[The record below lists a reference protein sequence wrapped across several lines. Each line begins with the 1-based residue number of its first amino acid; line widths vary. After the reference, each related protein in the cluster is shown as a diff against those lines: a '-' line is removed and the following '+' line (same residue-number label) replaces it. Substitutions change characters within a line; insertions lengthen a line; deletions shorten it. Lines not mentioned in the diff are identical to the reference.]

1 MSLLSYYSNSANA
14 NREIITIGLSFNTQ
28 SIENPLILVFLNDI
42 SRTSINPDSRY
53 EPTQRLQ

>member
-28 SIENPLILVFLNDI
+28 SIENPLILVF
-42 SRTSINPDSRY
+42 
-53 EPTQRLQ
+53 